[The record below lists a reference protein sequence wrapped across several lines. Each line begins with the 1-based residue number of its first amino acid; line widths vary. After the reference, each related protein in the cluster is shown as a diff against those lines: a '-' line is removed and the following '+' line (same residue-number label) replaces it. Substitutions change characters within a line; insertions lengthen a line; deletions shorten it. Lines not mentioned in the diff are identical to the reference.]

1 MPGKQNEEDEE
12 KNEDDNN
19 DWEDSWDGNNNKII
33 LTSISKKNKKNSGV
47 SDWEKSEVSDNVN
60 TNTQLITHFTSNF
73 IP

>member
-19 DWEDSWDGNNNKII
+19 DWEDSWDGNKNKII
-33 LTSISKKNKKNSGV
+33 WTSISKKNSV

-60 TNTQLITHFTSNF
+60 ANTQLITHFTSNF